1 MSSIR
6 ALSILFVAL
15 APLVACAAST
25 SESDLGETSQ
35 ALECDASG
43 TWAIKIETP
52 VKWNS
57 SFVLQGG
64 TGVVTNWLLSNRT
77 QQGLAITDS
86 ADLCGVETP
95 DYQAAALFGGEKYG
109 VQFPENTFGS
119 LPKVTLT
126 GALSSRDVGAT
137 FSTPASAALIGATLA
152 NPTTDAWP
160 SNVANLVAV
169 DIDNDG
175 KPGISADAKT
185 GPGLSLPPV
194 NATRSVRANRVYTA
208 FRQVLASTAGT
219 VTSCTRVE
227 GKGSIAVI
235 AGKAALDSHVM
246 GCRRADGTDCNA
258 SEYKLLDSA
267 APVYQP
273 TGDATITMV
282 KLPTNAAATCSSVR
296 ALDFAAQN

>member
-1 MSSIR
+1 MNRSL
-6 ALSILFVAL
+6 AFLFAVA

-25 SESDLGETSQ
+25 SETDVGATSQ

-43 TWAIKIETP
+43 IWAMKIETP

-64 TGVVTNWLLSNRT
+64 TGVVTNWLLSKRT
-77 QQGLAITDS
+77 QTGLNITDS

-109 VQFPENTFGS
+109 ITFPDDTFGS
-119 LPKVTLT
+119 LPKITFT
-126 GALSSRDVGAT
+126 GTISSREIGAT
-137 FSTPASAALIGATLA
+137 FATPASASLVGASLA

-160 SNVANLVAV
+160 SNVANLVGV
-169 DIDNDG
+169 DVDNDG

-185 GPGLSLPPV
+185 GQGLSLPPV
-194 NATRSVRANRVYTA
+194 NASRSVRADRAYSA
-208 FRQVLASTAGT
+208 FRQVLASTSGT
-219 VTSCTRVE
+219 VTSCSRVE

-235 AGKAALDSHVM
+235 AGKAAIDSHVM
-246 GCRRADGTDCNA
+246 GCRRTDGTECNA

-273 TGDATITMV
+273 TGETTITMV
-282 KLPTNAAATCSSVR
+282 KLPTNSAPTCAEVR
-296 ALDFAAQN
+296 AMDFATQN